1 MKRKQGKRGQNAVA
15 RAVAAVGGPTKAAR
29 VCGVSN
35 SAVHKWINQGSITL
49 LRYALSLSRASGVPI
64 EEFVG
69 EEEEQ

>member
-1 MKRKQGKRGQNAVA
+1 MKRKQGKRGENAVQ

-49 LRYALSLSRASGVPI
+49 LRYALALSRASGVPI

-69 EEEEQ
+69 EEEER

>member
-1 MKRKQGKRGQNAVA
+1 MKRKLQKRDANAVE

-35 SAVHKWINQGSITL
+35 SAIHKWINQGSISL
-49 LRYALSLSRASGVPI
+49 LRHAIALSRASGVPI

-69 EEEEQ
+69 EEEES